1 MIPGRLG
8 KNESWGGVLQIR
20 LESVIVCGK
29 VLSLAFLFVYFGSCY
44 AGTWISSADKWTM
57 YACFLTVSL
66 GLNMSLLL
74 RRTKEG
80 LADRFRVYT
89 EKKLCECAAL
99 KTRGEFTE
107 KSMTFIAQC
116 AKILSQ
122 RFKNVTLF
130 PGKILSVLGFI
141 FSGLIAVVYLIG
153 IPKVFEQWLV
163 ALSLPGVVY
172 YGFIGLV
179 YVDIVVQLNGVCLD
193 VRSLT
198 KGDSDTADIIPEV
211 KRIMQGVSL

>member
-1 MIPGRLG
+1 M
-8 KNESWGGVLQIR
+8 QIR

-29 VLSLAFLFVYFGSCY
+29 VLSIASLLVYFGSRY
-44 AGTWISSADKWTM
+44 AGTWISGADKWTM

-107 KSMTFIAQC
+107 KSMVFIAQC

-122 RFKNVTLF
+122 RFKNVTLN
-130 PGKILSVLGFI
+130 PGKILSVLGFL

-153 IPKVFEQWLV
+153 VPEMFERWLV

-172 YGFIGLV
+172 YVFLGLV

-198 KGDSDTADIIPEV
+198 KGVTVATDIIPEV
-211 KRIMQGVSL
+211 KMIVQGAGM